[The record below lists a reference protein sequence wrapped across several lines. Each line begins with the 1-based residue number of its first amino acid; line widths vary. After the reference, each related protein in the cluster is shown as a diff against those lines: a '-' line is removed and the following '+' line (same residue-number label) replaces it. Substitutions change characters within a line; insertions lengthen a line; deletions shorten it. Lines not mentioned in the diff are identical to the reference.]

1 MKDMIKKIV
10 EMDFEAQKL
19 YEQNLSEKDNLEKV
33 IEKEKKEIIDKHLNE
48 AKKIVAEKEA
58 ELKKD
63 AQTEWEKNEKSR
75 AEALEKLQKDYE
87 ENCDKWVDSI
97 VQRVLS

>member
-10 EMDFEAQKL
+10 EMDLEAQKL

-33 IEKEKKEIIDKHLNE
+33 IEDEKKEIIEKHLNE

-58 ELKKD
+58 EFKKD
-63 AQTEWEKNEKSR
+63 AESEWEKNENSR

-97 VQRVLS
+97 VERVLS

>member
-10 EMDFEAQKL
+10 EMDLEAQKL

-33 IEKEKKEIIDKHLNE
+33 IEEEKKEIIDKHLNE
-48 AKKIVAEKEA
+48 AKKIVAEKET

-63 AQTEWEKNEKSR
+63 AESEWEKNEKSR
-75 AEALEKLQKDYE
+75 ADALEKLQKDYE